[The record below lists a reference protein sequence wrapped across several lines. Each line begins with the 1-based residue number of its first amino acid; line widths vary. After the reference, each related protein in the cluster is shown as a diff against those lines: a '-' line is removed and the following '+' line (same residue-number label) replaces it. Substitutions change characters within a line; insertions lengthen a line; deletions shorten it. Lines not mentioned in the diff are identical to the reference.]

1 MRWIEGKAMNDKT
14 VAKKAPPPIRPL
26 PEDVLQLLSEQAKVK
41 TQVAMATELGI
52 STTSVNHA
60 VNDKFRGSVDR
71 LCARVRGLYGGDK
84 VTCPV
89 LGAINTKVCLDQ
101 QSKGAVYSNPMRV
114 ALARAC
120 KTCMH
125 RDQPSEGNSHE

>member
-1 MRWIEGKAMNDKT
+1 MNDKT
-14 VAKKAPPPIRPL
+14 VARKAPPPIRPL
-26 PEDVLQLLSEQAKVK
+26 PEDVLHLLRAQSDKK
-41 TQVAMATELGI
+41 SQVDMADELGI
-52 STTSVNHA
+52 SQTFVSQAMH
-60 VNDKFRGSVDR
+60 DKFRGNVDR
-71 LCARVRGLYGGDK
+71 LSARVRGLYGGDK

>member
-1 MRWIEGKAMNDKT
+1 MNDKT
-14 VAKKAPPPIRPL
+14 MARKAPPPIRPL
-26 PEDVLQLLSEQAKVK
+26 PEDVLQLLQEQAKSK
-41 TQVAMATELGI
+41 TQVAMGAELGI

-60 VNDKFRGSVDR
+60 VNNKFRGSVDR
-71 LCARVRGLYGGDK
+71 LSARVRGLYGGDK